1 MAQIMAQT
9 KITKS
14 ARGED
19 CAFRFPD
26 ICNFN
31 PETTVLAHV
40 GSNSGMGMKPDDT
53 EAAFC
58 CSACHDAIDGRL
70 RTNHSRLELKL
81 SVPRAH
87 GDEPRALHLSF
98 DSNWCSPCPRG

>member
-1 MAQIMAQT
+1 M
-9 KITKS
+9 KSKKLRNS
-14 ARGED
+14 ARGQD
-19 CAFRFPD
+19 CQVRIPG

-81 SVPRAH
+81 MAKEGAERTRAIWLEQ
-87 GDEPRALHLSF
+87 GLMKIA
-98 DSNWCSPCPRG
+98 